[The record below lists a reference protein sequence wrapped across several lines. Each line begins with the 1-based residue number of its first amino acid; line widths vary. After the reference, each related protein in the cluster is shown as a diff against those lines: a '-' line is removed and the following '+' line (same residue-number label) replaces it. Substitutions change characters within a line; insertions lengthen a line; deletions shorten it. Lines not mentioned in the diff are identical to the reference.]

1 MNKLFYL
8 FLLFSI
14 TLFAQKKV
22 IKTIDFQTK
31 SLVINTFGLDA
42 ITVENSENQ
51 LLEIEL
57 FAENALQQHIVFE
70 TRNEQGILKFN
81 LSLPTA
87 EKEVFR
93 KYITKRLNRASVKLK
108 VPENCKLTFNGN
120 NINIITQS
128 IQNNMDIFLD
138 KGILKFG
145 TISSK
150 IFTKLYGGN
159 IYADVSNSNF
169 TVSSNLGDII
179 FKEKTHKRQLVE
191 KKATKQFNLEIL
203 SIKANIFLE

>member
-1 MNKLFYL
+1 MNNLFYI
-8 FLLFSI
+8 FLLFSV
-14 TLFAQKKV
+14 TFTAQKKV
-22 IKTIDFQTK
+22 IRTIDFQSK
-31 SLVINTFGLDA
+31 SLEINTFGLDV
-42 ITVENSENQ
+42 ITVENSDNQ

-70 TRNEQGILKFN
+70 IKNEQGILKFN

-87 EKEVFR
+87 ENEVFR

-108 VPENCKLTFNGN
+108 VPKNCKLTFNGD

-128 IQNNMDIFLD
+128 IQNNMDVFVD

-150 IFTKLYGGN
+150 IFTKIYGGN